1 MLASKMHDLACP
13 PPPTSSLVSKCIV
26 VLSAYRWVSAYNHES
41 YIYWKRDNLNNKE
54 RPGSSGETI
63 HRGASKTEF
72 SDVGSIHDSH
82 SR

>member
-1 MLASKMHDLACP
+1 MGFVKSIVSRTTHNVIYGNGKV
-13 PPPTSSLVSKCIV
+13 PTCIKSVTSLIT
-26 VLSAYRWVSAYNHES
+26 AHAAT
-41 YIYWKRDNLNNKE
+41 
-54 RPGSSGETI
+54 SGETI

>member
-1 MLASKMHDLACP
+1 MTLKKLDP
-13 PPPTSSLVSKCIV
+13 
-26 VLSAYRWVSAYNHES
+26 
-41 YIYWKRDNLNNKE
+41 
-54 RPGSSGETI
+54 SSGETI

>member
-1 MLASKMHDLACP
+1 MAIHLF
-13 PPPTSSLVSKCIV
+13 
-26 VLSAYRWVSAYNHES
+26 LS
-41 YIYWKRDNLNNKE
+41 IYTAAPSREDYVQVHA
-54 RPGSSGETI
+54 SGETI